1 MPTQQPVVAIIG
13 AGVTGLSCAQ
23 RLHQAGYQVT
33 LFDKARGV
41 GGRVSTRRTESTSFD
56 HGAQYFT
63 ARDAAFCT
71 AVEHWQQQGVV
82 SRWDE
87 PLMAYQAGQWSTVAD
102 VPRYVGVPR
111 MNAIARQLC
120 ADLPCELSHRVVG
133 LQHDGR
139 QWQLQFEGDLA
150 PRMADHVVLAI
161 PAPQVLALLAESHPF
176 YAIAQS
182 IRMQPTWAVMLE
194 LAHAVDV
201 PYAGAFINDQAC
213 LSWIAQNH
221 RKPARTPVP
230 TWVLHSAPAW
240 ASQHADAEPSWV
252 ATQMIAEF
260 EQVLGQP
267 VHIKQQMVHRWLYAL
282 AEQPLM
288 QQSLYD
294 AHLRLGIAG
303 DWLCGSRVEG
313 AWCSGQHVAQSIMAA
328 GAVA

>member
-1 MPTQQPVVAIIG
+1 MSISPLQVAIIG
-13 AGVTGLSCAQ
+13 AGLAGLSCAQ
-23 RLHQAGYQVT
+23 HLHQAGYAVK

-41 GGRVSTRRTESTSFD
+41 GGRLSTRRTETTSFD

-63 ARDAAFCT
+63 ARDPDFC
-71 AVEHWQQQGVV
+71 AQVALWQQQGVA
-82 SRWDE
+82 SRWDQ
-87 PLMAYQAGQWSTVAD
+87 PLMAYQLGQWSAVAD
-102 VPRYVGVPR
+102 QPRYVGVPR
-111 MNAIARQLC
+111 MNAIARQMC
-120 ADLPCELSHRVVG
+120 AELPCELSHRLLSLHRVG
-133 LQHDGR
+133 D
-139 QWQLQFEGDLA
+139 QWHLQFEGDF
-150 PRMADHVVLAI
+150 PSVIADQVVLAI
-161 PAPQVLALLAESHPF
+161 PAPQVLDLLAESHPF

-201 PYAGAFINDQAC
+201 PYAGAFINDQTC

-221 RKPARTPVP
+221 RKPARTSVP

-252 ATQMIAEF
+252 AAQMIAEF

-313 AWCSGQHVAQSIMAA
+313 AWCSGQYVAQSIMATR
-328 GAVA
+328 AVA